1 LIAVLCSTDRFLQD
15 KVLAICAKAG
25 MRVLQTNKSDRI
37 IKELKQPSRV
47 AIIDMVEKSAQE
59 RGALRQMVNV
69 GKISGNQV
77 ICICP
82 NQEEELKKMAAAA
95 RPEEVF
101 LRYDLQTSFTEC
113 IEALSLQAKESK
125 AS

>member
-1 LIAVLCSTDRFLQD
+1 
-15 KVLAICAKAG
+15 
-25 MRVLQTNKSDRI
+25 MRVLRTNKADRI
-37 IKELKQPSRV
+37 IKELKQPGRV
-47 AIIDMVEKSAQE
+47 AIIDMVEKLTQE

-69 GKISGNQV
+69 GKISGNELV
-77 ICICP
+77 CICP
-82 NQEEELKKMAAAA
+82 NQDEDLKKIAAAA

-101 LRYDLQTSFTEC
+101 LRYDLHTSFTEF